1 MRLLSFAAATGVAFL
16 LTPFVIR
23 TLGDRLYGFW
33 TLVGTVIGYYGLLD
47 LGLDSAVARYLA
59 SALGRGERTES
70 SRIFG
75 TALGIYRVVAGLVL
89 LLSCALALASG
100 LVARTS
106 EDARIF
112 CHVLLIS
119 GVSVSL
125 MFALRA
131 YSGVLTAL
139 IRFDISSYLE
149 LLSLA
154 LRTIFIVAA
163 LSAGFKLVGLAWV
176 TFLAGIPSLILG
188 VFAVRRL
195 VPWLRYEKQALR
207 SPTTRSLFSYSVF
220 TLIAKVADELRF
232 NVDKPLI
239 TAMLGLSAVTHYSI
253 AGVLIIYFR
262 KFLVMSM
269 GTLQPV
275 FSRMEAAGNQT
286 AIRNT
291 LFFATKLSV
300 SLATFVGF
308 GLIAWGRP
316 FIVRWVGTRYLDAY
330 PCLVVLAVGT
340 TVALWQTPSVGLLYG
355 ISRHRFFAGANLL
368 EGLANVILSLVLVR
382 RYGIFGV
389 AVGTCI
395 PMLALKLVAQPY
407 YVCRV
412 SSLSLR
418 DYAMQ
423 LCRSVAV
430 ALMAIG
436 VPILLTRAYAGPS
449 YVQLLTVGLGSG
461 VSYALV
467 IWFLQLTRQER
478 ATMLSALPSWLVP
491 VESVPKEVDSVRR
504 Q

>member
-1 MRLLSFAAATGVAFL
+1 
-16 LTPFVIR
+16 
-23 TLGDRLYGFW
+23 
-33 TLVGTVIGYYGLLD
+33 
-47 LGLDSAVARYLA
+47 
-59 SALGRGERTES
+59 
-70 SRIFG
+70 
-75 TALGIYRVVAGLVL
+75 
-89 LLSCALALASG
+89 
-100 LVARTS
+100 
-106 EDARIF
+106 
-112 CHVLLIS
+112 
-119 GVSVSL
+119 
-125 MFALRA
+125 
-131 YSGVLTAL
+131 
-139 IRFDISSYLE
+139 
-149 LLSLA
+149 
-154 LRTIFIVAA
+154 
-163 LSAGFKLVGLAWV
+163 
-176 TFLAGIPSLILG
+176 
-188 VFAVRRL
+188 
-195 VPWLRYEKQALR
+195 
-207 SPTTRSLFSYSVF
+207 
-220 TLIAKVADELRF
+220 
-232 NVDKPLI
+232 
-239 TAMLGLSAVTHYSI
+239 
-253 AGVLIIYFR
+253 
-262 KFLVMSM
+262 
-269 GTLQPV
+269 
-275 FSRMEAAGNQT
+275 
-286 AIRNT
+286 
-291 LFFATKLSV
+291 
-300 SLATFVGF
+300 
-308 GLIAWGRP
+308 
-316 FIVRWVGTRYLDAY
+316 VGTRYLDAY
-330 PCLVVLAVGT
+330 PCLVVLAIGT